1 MTISRNMY
9 KKRLEV
15 IAPTDK
21 GKIKP
26 VLSHLKILIFLL
38 IILAIVFIRSYLKL
52 FINDK
57 YFK

>member
-1 MTISRNMY
+1 MY